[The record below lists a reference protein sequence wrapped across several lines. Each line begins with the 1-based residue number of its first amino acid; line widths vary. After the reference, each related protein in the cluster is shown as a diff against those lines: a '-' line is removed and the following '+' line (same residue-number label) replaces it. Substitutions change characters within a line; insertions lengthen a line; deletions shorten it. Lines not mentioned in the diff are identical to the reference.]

1 MKLFFPNIFSGS
13 DWLNDV
19 LMDIDKNGIIKSLV
33 SEAKSSDAD
42 EIFSGTCLPGMPNL
56 HSHAFQRAMAG
67 LSEIAGSGETNFWT
81 WQKVMYEFLTKLSP
95 ENVEAIASQLYV
107 EMLKGGFTSVAEF
120 HYLHNDKNGDQFE
133 NPSEM
138 SDRIFAAANE
148 TGIGLTHLPVL
159 YAHGGFGAL
168 EPQEGQKRF
177 LQTVSQ
183 FQLLLETLNNRYGN
197 DHQRRIGM
205 ALHSLRAVSPEMIK
219 DAIALMPEGP
229 IHMHIAEQTKE
240 VDQCIDWSGQRP
252 IEWLLENTNVD
263 KRWCLIHATH
273 MTGAEIN
280 ALADT
285 RAVVG
290 LCPTTEANLGDG
302 LFPLEK
308 FMRQK
313 GEIGIGSDSNT
324 SVDIAEELRLLE
336 YGQRLSQ
343 QRRNIGASGEG
354 ASTGETLFKASLAGG
369 SQALDQPIGILNPGY
384 RADLIVLNN
393 QHPVL
398 FGRTGSAIIDSWI
411 FTGGREL
418 ISDVFVAG
426 QHLVKRHRHINQ
438 ENIENRYRE
447 TIKSLAN

>member
-177 LQTVSQ
+177 LQTISQ

-308 FMRQK
+308 FMCQK

-426 QHLVKRHRHINQ
+426 QHLVKRHCHIHQ

>member
-1 MKLFFPNIFSGS
+1 MKLFFPTMFSGS

-19 LMDIDKNGIIKSLV
+19 LIDIDRNGIIKSLV

-67 LSEIAGSGETNFWT
+67 LSEIAGSGENNFWT
-81 WQKVMYEFLTKLSP
+81 WQKVMYEFLTRLSP
-95 ENVEAIASQLYV
+95 EDVEAIASQLYL

-138 SDRIFAAANE
+138 SDRIFAAANQ

-168 EPQEGQKRF
+168 APQEGQKRF
-177 LQTVSQ
+177 LQNVNQ
-183 FQLLLETLNNRYGN
+183 FQLLLEKLNKRYGN
-197 DHQRRIGM
+197 DNQRKIGM
-205 ALHSLRAVSPEMIK
+205 ALHSLRAVSPVMIK
-219 DAIALMPEGP
+219 DAIALMSEEP
-229 IHMHIAEQTKE
+229 IHIHIAEQTKE
-240 VDQCIDWSGQRP
+240 VDQCVDWSGQRP
-252 IEWLLENTNVD
+252 VEWLLKNTNVD

-273 MTGAEIN
+273 MTDAEIN
-280 ALADT
+280 ALAKT
-285 RAVVG
+285 SAAVG

-313 GEIGIGSDSNT
+313 GKIGIGSDSNT
-324 SVDIAEELRLLE
+324 SVDVAEELRLLE
-336 YGQRLSQ
+336 YGQRLNQ
-343 QRRNIGASGEG
+343 KRRNIGASSEG
-354 ASTGETLFKASLAGG
+354 DSTGETLFKASLAGG
-369 SQALDQPIGILNPGY
+369 SQALDQPIGSLSPGH

-398 FGRTGSAIIDSWI
+398 LGRTGSAIIDSWI

-426 QHLVKRHRHINQ
+426 QHLVKKHRHIRQ
-438 ENIENRYRE
+438 ENIERRYRE
-447 TIKSLAN
+447 TIKSLTN

>member
-19 LMDIDKNGIIKSLV
+19 LMDIDKNGIIKSLI

-81 WQKVMYEFLTKLSP
+81 WQKVMYEFLSKLSP
-95 ENVEAIASQLYV
+95 ENIEAIASQLYV